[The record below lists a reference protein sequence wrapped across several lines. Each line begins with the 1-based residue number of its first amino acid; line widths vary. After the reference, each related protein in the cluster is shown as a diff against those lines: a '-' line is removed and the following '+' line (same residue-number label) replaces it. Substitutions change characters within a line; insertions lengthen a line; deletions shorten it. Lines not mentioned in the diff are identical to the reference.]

1 MFMNRLQFGLS
12 VALLLISSVAIS
24 PANDNLSSTLCICPF
39 CSAVSQTFSEEM
51 ASMDVA
57 VFAKLTKA
65 AETPDEV
72 PDPSDVVRAQF
83 TVVSVLKGSDFVSK
97 GDTFETVY
105 FGDAGKEDLFLVQG
119 IRPPAINWT
128 TPLRLT
134 DRSQKY
140 LGLLGDLP
148 PGGPERLAFF
158 QQYLEDQE
166 EMLARDAYDE
176 FAKAP
181 YDDVRGLKDK
191 MDHNQLVKW
200 LSDPDI
206 PASRKRLYFTMLG
219 VCGSTQDLAMLEGL
233 MKSTDRRQKAGLD
246 AMIACYLTLSGP
258 DGMGM
263 IEDLFLK
270 NKAADYSDTY
280 AAIAALRFH
289 GTEADL
295 IPQKRIVQGLGYMLD
310 RPELADLVIP
320 DLARWEDWTVM
331 DRLVELFKTADE
343 KTSWVRVPV
352 INYLRACP
360 LPKAKEHL
368 TALEKIDPDAVRRA
382 STFFPV
388 LDDEDDSDESSESD
402 GKTEG
407 KSDEGDNAPLSQLST
422 GGVRT
427 VERLAMLPTLALTT
441 SMLTSSG
448 EEETANQ
455 SEAPSV
461 EVSSAPERSRS
472 FVSNRPAIKPN
483 REPAGLT
490 EVADTSPLPQGNTT
504 LLGQSSAT
512 SSLLLILAMLLLGA
526 IIFAVQWAIL
536 SGQVVRFFN

>member
-1 MFMNRLQFGLS
+1 MFMNRQRIGLS
-12 VALLLISSVAIS
+12 VAFLLAGFVAIL
-24 PANDNLSSTLCICPF
+24 PAFAGSTNTLCVCPF

-51 ASMDVA
+51 ATMDVA
-57 VFAKLTKA
+57 VFARLTKP

-83 TVVSVLKGSDFVSK
+83 TVVDVLKGNDFVSK

-105 FGDAGKEDLFLVQG
+105 FGDAGKDDLFLVQG
-119 IRPPAINWT
+119 IRPPTINWT

-140 LGLLGDLP
+140 LSLLGALP
-148 PGGPERLAFF
+148 EGGPERLAFF
-158 QQYLEDQE
+158 QQHLEDQE

-191 MDHNQLVKW
+191 MNHDQLVKW
-200 LSDPDI
+200 LRDPDI

-258 DGMGM
+258 AGMGM

-295 IPQKRIVQGLGYMLD
+295 IPQKRIVQGLGFMLD

-331 DRLVELFKTADE
+331 DRLVDLFKTADE

-368 TALEKIDPDAVRRA
+368 TELEKIDPDAVRRA

-388 LDDEDDSDESSESD
+388 LDDEDDSDDSPESEEQSD
-402 GKTEG
+402 GDGDKGDLPSVSQTSAEG
-407 KSDEGDNAPLSQLST
+407 I
-422 GGVRT
+422 RT
-427 VERLAMLPTLALTT
+427 VERIAMLPTLALTT

-448 EEETANQ
+448 NDEAPNQ
-455 SEAPSV
+455 SEPSTV
-461 EVSSAPERSRS
+461 ESSTTPERSRS
-472 FVSNRPAIKPN
+472 SVATPPATTPTRSI
-483 REPAGLT
+483 AGST
-490 EVADTSPLPQGNTT
+490 EVADSSPVPQESTT

-512 SSLLLILAMLLLGA
+512 SSLVLVLAMLLLGTLV
-526 IIFAVQWAIL
+526 FAVQWSIL

>member
-1 MFMNRLQFGLS
+1 MFMNRLQIGLS
-12 VALLLISSVAIS
+12 VALLLAGCVAIL
-24 PANDNLSSTLCICPF
+24 PAKVNDANTVCACPF

-51 ASMDVA
+51 ATMDVA
-57 VFAKLTKA
+57 VFAKLTKP

-83 TVVSVLKGSDFVSK
+83 TVVDVLKGNDFVSK

-119 IRPPAINWT
+119 IRPPTINWT

-140 LGLLGDLP
+140 LSLLGDLP
-148 PGGPERLAFF
+148 AGGPERLAFF
-158 QQYLEDQE
+158 QQHLEDQE

-191 MDHNQLVKW
+191 MNHDQLVKW
-200 LSDPDI
+200 LRDPDI

-219 VCGSTQDLAMLEGL
+219 VCGSTDDLAMLEGL

-258 DGMGM
+258 AGMGM

-360 LPKAKEHL
+360 LPEAKEHL

-388 LDDEDDSDESSESD
+388 LDDEDDSDDSPKTEEQSDGDGDDGDLPSVSQTSSE
-402 GKTEG
+402 GI
-407 KSDEGDNAPLSQLST
+407 
-422 GGVRT
+422 RT
-427 VERLAMLPTLALTT
+427 VERIAMLPTLALTT

-448 EEETANQ
+448 NDEAPNQ
-455 SEAPSV
+455 SEPSTV
-461 EVSSAPERSRS
+461 EPSTAPERPRS
-472 FVSNRPAIKPN
+472 FVSTPPATTPGRSI
-483 REPAGLT
+483 AGST
-490 EVADTSPLPQGNTT
+490 EVADSSPVSQGSTT
-504 LLGQSSAT
+504 LLGQSPAT
-512 SSLLLILAMLLLGA
+512 SSLVLVLAMLLLGA
-526 IIFAVQWAIL
+526 LIFAVQWSIL